1 MKKHPLLL
9 GLLVFGVL
17 LSLFLVSIW
26 VLSFFS
32 SHEQGLWGKE
42 KVAIIE
48 IKGVILDPQPIVE
61 KLIKFRKNEKVRA
74 IVLRID
80 SPGGGVGPAQE
91 IYNETKKAQLEKK
104 VLVSM
109 GSVAASGGYYIA
121 CAADKI
127 IANPGTITG
136 SIGVIVESLNVE
148 DLLRKL
154 GLHSTVIKSGRL
166 KDMGSPLRK
175 MTPEERKLLQG
186 VLDSVHEQF
195 IHAVAEGRRLS
206 LEKVRRLADGRI
218 FSGDQAKNLGLI
230 DDLGDLQDTIALAAK
245 MAGIKGEPEVIY
257 PEKKRFSLLDLIL
270 GETVQR
276 LVERA
281 GEQFPQLFF
290 LYKNPA
296 TIHFSM
302 DG

>member
-1 MKKHPLLL
+1 MRKHPLLL

-26 VLSFFS
+26 VFSFFS
-32 SHEQGLWGKE
+32 SHEQSLWGNE
-42 KVAIIE
+42 KIAIIE
-48 IKGVILDPQPIVE
+48 IKGVILDSQPVIE

-91 IYNETKKAQLEKK
+91 IHAEVKKVELEKK

-148 DLLRKL
+148 DLFRKIGLR
-154 GLHSTVIKSGRL
+154 STVIKSGRH
-166 KDMGSPLRK
+166 KDIGSPLRK
-175 MTPEERKLLQG
+175 MTAEEKRLLQG

-195 IHAVAEGRRLS
+195 IHAVAEGRRLP
-206 LEKVRRLADGRI
+206 LEKVRGLADGRI

-230 DDLGDLQDTIALAAK
+230 DNLGDLQDTIAMAAQ

-270 GETVQR
+270 DETV
-276 LVERA
+276 LKLLDRA
-281 GEQFPQLFF
+281 GEHFPQLFF
-290 LYKNPA
+290 LYTNPPGA
-296 TIHFSM
+296 VP
-302 DG
+302 